1 MTRKPTTQHTRQ
13 HAQPAGGVKGYYSDT
28 FAHFADPLMDG
39 EMSLAERRRR
49 FDFAL
54 LAWNLGTLPPDQR
67 ITALMDILR
76 NFPPQDRLEMK
87 QEMGAWVERKLQL
100 FGTCQWFI
108 ESFELRED
116 RNRWYLTVLA
126 RVVGPS
132 DPTDYPLQP

>member
-1 MTRKPTTQHTRQ
+1 
-13 HAQPAGGVKGYYSDT
+13 
-28 FAHFADPLMDG
+28 
-39 EMSLAERRRR
+39 
-49 FDFAL
+49 
-54 LAWNLGTLPPDQR
+54 
-67 ITALMDILR
+67 
-76 NFPPQDRLEMK
+76 MK